1 MNRYFNNDINVVVRR
16 LVKQES
22 SSLPVA
28 VHGSKT
34 MVPTFM
40 VCKGQQRDVFKS
52 VPSVQNDN
60 FSTFNQ
66 QNNVVV
72 AIAKA
77 SLHGGKV
84 SQLTELPLESPLFK
98 CFFGKRFEAFTCQ
111 TG

>member
-1 MNRYFNNDINVVVRR
+1 M
-16 LVKQES
+16 
-22 SSLPVA
+22 A

-52 VPSVQNDN
+52 GPHVQNDN
-60 FSTFNQ
+60 FSTFNR

-77 SLHGGKV
+77 CLHGGKV
-84 SQLTELPLESPLFK
+84 SRLTEQACLHG
-98 CFFGKRFEAFTCQ
+98 GKVCP
-111 TG
+111 G